1 MAEHAGHPRFTTQA
15 RFAKGTDLKLKG
27 IRVLDFSRFM
37 AGPLISA
44 IMADHGADV
53 IKIESPD
60 GDPTRAGRRTRAT
73 QHAGDSFHVLNRG
86 KRSVVLDLKRPQDQ
100 ETARRLICNA
110 DVLIESF
117 SPGVTTRLG
126 IDPDTARRLNP
137 RLVYCSVTAFGQD
150 GPLRDM
156 AGHDPAVQ
164 ALAGILPRDR
174 TGRPVIAPVS
184 VASWCSAHSALAGI
198 LMALISV
205 RETGLGDHLDIS
217 MQDVALSAR
226 PNAAFNALSN
236 NDDARDVA
244 PGYAM
249 LEPYETADG
258 EWLCLG
264 AGEPRFA
271 KALLG
276 GLERVDLVAIA
287 LGKSGEAQDP
297 LREFLTDTFRQ
308 RSLEVWVEWLES
320 RGISVAPVMTYPR
333 AMQHPHVQARG
344 MLLADD
350 RNELHLNTPIR
361 FAREPAQVNLCAPEL
376 GADTDAVLAE
386 LANS

>member
-1 MAEHAGHPRFTTQA
+1 M
-15 RFAKGTDLKLKG
+15 KLSG
-27 IRVLDFSRFM
+27 IRVLDFSRFI

-73 QHAGDSFHVLNRG
+73 QNAGDSFSVLNRG
-86 KRSVVLDLKRPQDQ
+86 KRSMVLDLKQPQDQ
-100 ETARRLICNA
+100 ETARLLIGNA

-117 SPGVTTRLG
+117 SPGVTARLG

-150 GPLRDM
+150 GPLRDA

-164 ALAGILPRDR
+164 AIAGIMPRDR
-174 TGRPVIAPVS
+174 AGRPVIPSVS
-184 VASWCSAHSALAGI
+184 VASWCSAHSALAGV
-198 LMALISV
+198 LMALLGA
-205 RETGLGDHLDIS
+205 RATGLGDHLDLS
-217 MQDVALSAR
+217 MHDVALSTR
-226 PNAAFNALSN
+226 PNALFNAMSEN
-236 NDDARDVA
+236 GDAQDVA
-244 PGYAM
+244 PGHAM

-276 GLERVDLVAIA
+276 ALERTDLVAVA
-287 LGKSGEAQDP
+287 TGKPGEAQHP
-297 LREFLTDTFRQ
+297 LREFLAHAFGQ
-308 RSLEVWVEWLES
+308 KPLAVWMEWLES
-320 RGISVAPVMTYPR
+320 QEISAMPVMRYPQ
-333 AMQHPHVQARG
+333 AMRHPHVRARG
-344 MLLADD
+344 MLLIDGEG
-350 RNELHLNTPIR
+350 NTHLNTPIR
-361 FAREPAQVNLCAPEL
+361 FAREPAQIRLHAPDL
-376 GADTDAVLAE
+376 GQHTEEPRAE
-386 LANS
+386 LAAPAE